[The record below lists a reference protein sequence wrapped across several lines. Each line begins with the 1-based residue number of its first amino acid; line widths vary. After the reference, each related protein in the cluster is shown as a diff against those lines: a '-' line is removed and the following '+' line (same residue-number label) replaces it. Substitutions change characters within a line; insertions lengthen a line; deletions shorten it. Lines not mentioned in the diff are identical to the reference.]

1 MKLLLLLQ
9 QFRRNC
15 GITMKLLLQ
24 QFRRNCG
31 ILINMKYRESFT
43 TVLIMIVTVMFGTF
57 TGILS
62 LASLFYFNHYPLDF
76 IESFVDT
83 FPDSPVINILIILLV
98 ILITTALAFLFQKIK
113 IKDWVLHV
121 ITGVISTISLGFLLF
136 FVYKA
141 KCVPV
146 CDQMQL
152 VLDAIFFKNGN
163 YEDMRGYLNTFQ
175 QQYGLV
181 FLEEM
186 IMRIKEDYHIFQY
199 INAVFVAG
207 SMYAI
212 FPITKLLSGQGKT
225 AFFGFLAAV
234 SFVPLY
240 YYANFVYGE
249 VPSLAFAT
257 FGIWMLLLFLKKG
270 EGRRFV
276 NRKNWFFLLL
286 IIPLFTLSYVSRT
299 NLVILLIALVCALI
313 LYGIRKNKWGT
324 FILAA
329 VIIIL
334 PLLANSGIKK
344 SYELRSGIEIGAA
357 QPALGWIAMGMQVS
371 EQGYGFCN
379 DYANNT
385 FNTTAEG
392 NRDVANEIYKEEIA
406 YRIQEFKTEPRS
418 AYVFYR
424 MKMLQQWNEGT
435 FGSIV
440 HTNAFEDGVPGR
452 TIGKFFSNV
461 YGQYVNMFCNRYV
474 AVIYFLYFVFGVTSV
489 VYMILK
495 FIRNSKNNKTE
506 NMKESEENV
515 KDINDNETDSAFGGN
530 FAYLFMIYFIGGFLF
545 SLLWEAKPRYVFP
558 YVYLCLPLAAVGLSR
573 IQGRILWLIEACFKT
588 KKKETANTE
597 E

>member
-1 MKLLLLLQ
+1 MK
-9 QFRRNC
+9 F
-15 GITMKLLLQ
+15 
-24 QFRRNCG
+24 
-31 ILINMKYRESFT
+31 RESFT
-43 TVLIMIVTVMFGTF
+43 TVLVLIVTVLFGTF

-83 FPDSPVINILIILLV
+83 FPDSPGINILIILLV
-98 ILITTALAFLFQKIK
+98 ILLTTAIAFFFRKIK
-113 IKDWVLHV
+113 IKDRILHV
-121 ITGVISTISLGFLLF
+121 AAGIISLFSLGGLLF

-199 INAVFVAG
+199 INAVLVAG

-212 FPITKLLSGQGKT
+212 FPITKLLSGNGKT
-225 AFFGFLAAV
+225 AFFGFLSAV
-234 SFVPLY
+234 FFVPLY

-257 FGIWMLLLFLKKG
+257 FGILMLLLFLKKG

-276 NRKNWFFLLL
+276 NKKNWFFLLF

-313 LYGIRKNKWGT
+313 LYGIRKNKWGA
-324 FILAA
+324 FLLAA
-329 VIIIL
+329 VIIL
-334 PLLANSGIKK
+334 VPLLANSGIKR

-371 EQGYGFCN
+371 DQGYGFCN

-392 NRDVANEIYKEEIA
+392 NRDVANKIYKEEIA
-406 YRIQEFKTEPRS
+406 YRIQEFKAEPRS

-474 AVIYFLYFVFGVTSV
+474 AVIYFLYFVFGVTSAV
-489 VYMILK
+489 SVITGFVK
-495 FIRNSKNNKTE
+495 KERAGE
-506 NMKESEENV
+506 NEG
-515 KDINDNETDSAFGGN
+515 TDFG
-530 FAYLFMIYFIGGFLF
+530 YLLMIYFIGGFLF

-558 YVYLCLPLAAVGLSR
+558 YVYLCLPLAAIGLTR
-573 IQGRILWLIEACFKT
+573 IQGGILKLIETGLKS
-588 KKKETANTE
+588 KKKKAENTE

>member
-1 MKLLLLLQ
+1 MK
-9 QFRRNC
+9 F
-15 GITMKLLLQ
+15 
-24 QFRRNCG
+24 
-31 ILINMKYRESFT
+31 RESFT
-43 TVLIMIVTVMFGTF
+43 TVLVLIVTVLFGTF

-83 FPDSPVINILIILLV
+83 FPDSPGINILIILLV
-98 ILITTALAFLFQKIK
+98 ILLTTAIAFFFRKIK
-113 IKDWVLHV
+113 IKDRILHV
-121 ITGVISTISLGFLLF
+121 AAGVISLFSLGGLLF

-199 INAVFVAG
+199 INAVLAAG

-212 FPITKLLSGQGKT
+212 FPITKLLSGNGKT
-225 AFFGFLAAV
+225 AFFGFLSAV
-234 SFVPLY
+234 FFVPLY

-257 FGIWMLLLFLKKG
+257 FGILMLLLFLKKG
-270 EGRRFV
+270 EGRKFV
-276 NRKNWFFLLL
+276 NKKNWFFLLF

-313 LYGIRKNKWGT
+313 LYGIRKNKWGA
-324 FILAA
+324 FLLAA
-329 VIIIL
+329 VIIL
-334 PLLANSGIKK
+334 VPLLANSGIKR

-357 QPALGWIAMGMQVS
+357 QPALGWIAMGMQES
-371 EQGYGFCN
+371 DQGYGFCN

-392 NRDVANEIYKEEIA
+392 NRDVANKIYKEEIA

-461 YGQYVNMFCNRYV
+461 YGQYVNIFCNRYV
-474 AVIYFLYFVFGVTSV
+474 AVIYFLYFVFGVTSAV
-489 VYMILK
+489 SVITGFVKKERAGENEGTDFGYIL
-495 FIRNSKNNKTE
+495 
-506 NMKESEENV
+506 
-515 KDINDNETDSAFGGN
+515 
-530 FAYLFMIYFIGGFLF
+530 MIYFIGGFLF

-558 YVYLCLPLAAVGLSR
+558 YVYLCLPLAAIGLTR
-573 IQGRILWLIEACFKT
+573 IQGGVFKLIETGLKSQ
-588 KKKETANTE
+588 KKKAENTE